1 MQMRYQRLS
10 EIPAR
15 HQKLLDLIRAGQYST
30 PALAD
35 KLDVCDQ
42 TVYRDI
48 SYLKQQGHKVRS
60 IKQSHTWAYVLAP
73 E

>member
-1 MQMRYQRLS
+1 MRYQQLT
-10 EIPAR
+10 EISAR
-15 HQKLLDLIRAGQYST
+15 HQKLLELVRAGEYST
-30 PALAD
+30 PALAE
-35 KLDVCDQ
+35 KLSVCEQ